1 MFLLSFLHRNPSS
14 SILPVS
20 PLIPPSQSFFLHCTL
35 CERTCER
42 TLGLFLHRS
51 PCSSHSSLTFLRVP
65 PLIPPSQSFFLHS
78 SCSSSHSSIAVLL
91 ISFLPHIPSSSIAL
105 LAPLMAQASECW
117 YAPAFCESTLGCLF
131 FLVIL
136 YGGAILA
143 PLIAQ
148 AFECWYTEYK
158 TQKRLRQLTS
168 RALRMWRNKVST

>member
-1 MFLLSFLHRNPSS
+1 
-14 SILPVS
+14 
-20 PLIPPSQSFFLHCTL
+20 
-35 CERTCER
+35 
-42 TLGLFLHRS
+42 
-51 PCSSHSSLTFLRVP
+51 
-65 PLIPPSQSFFLHS
+65 
-78 SCSSSHSSIAVLL
+78 
-91 ISFLPHIPSSSIAL
+91 
-105 LAPLMAQASECW
+105 MAQAFECW
-117 YAPAFCESTLGCLF
+117 YAPAFCERTLGCFF